1 MKIVIKNKKIK
12 RTQDLSFNVRIQRVK
27 LNMIQVLLEAT
38 MELQKEKKNESMK
51 QLEVCCCLLML
62 ARAELAQRERERGR
76 SMG

>member
-38 MELQKEKKNESMK
+38 MELQKKKK
-51 QLEVCCCLLML
+51 T
-62 ARAELAQRERERGR
+62 RASSSLKYAAAC
-76 SMG
+76 